1 MPKKKVDASKVSPK
15 EASLILIINVLNN
28 CVTNVTRENFIA
40 AMHDL
45 GFPQFNIRTGGF
57 DNILENFE
65 TNKERALT
73 RAVNLLEQRGFD
85 IEKIKNL
92 DFGLFSEAEEIDADE
107 EEEEEEEKPA
117 KKSKKPAPVKKG
129 KSGKKGKK

>member
-1 MPKKKVDASKVSPK
+1 MPKKKVNAAKVSPK
-15 EASLILIINVLNN
+15 EASLVLIINILTNAAE
-28 CVTNVTRENFIA
+28 NVTRENFIA

-57 DNILENFE
+57 DNILENFVI
-65 TNKERALT
+65 NRDRALT

-92 DFGLFSEAEEIDADE
+92 DFGIFPEVDAEIE
-107 EEEEEEEKPA
+107 EEEEEEEVKPA
-117 KKSKKPAPVKKG
+117 KKSKKSAPVKKG
-129 KSGKKGKK
+129 GKKGKK